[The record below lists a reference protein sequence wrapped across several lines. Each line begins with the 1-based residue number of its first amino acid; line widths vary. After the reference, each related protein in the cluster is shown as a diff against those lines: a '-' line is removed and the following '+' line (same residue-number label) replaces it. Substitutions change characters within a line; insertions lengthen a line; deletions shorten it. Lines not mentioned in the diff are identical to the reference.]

1 MSIGGMSQN
10 KPPSS
15 GGHLSV
21 DLRPACSRNNRGQC
35 LAFRPNRTC
44 VRPLLIGRL
53 RPNGRW
59 PHYPAKV
66 LAAVTEHDPAVGTK
80 KRVAFPGIG
89 AIVAVSSAK
98 GGVGKST
105 VTVNLALALQRRGKA
120 VGILD
125 ADILGPSIPGML
137 GISTSAKPTQAA
149 NGKVEPPLGYGIKA
163 VSMAMF
169 TPADQPMMLRGP
181 MVGKYLSMFLGGVE
195 WGELDVLLLDMPP
208 GTGDTQLTIAQTFPL
223 SGAIIV
229 TTPQAVSVTI
239 AKRGARM
246 FEKVQTPLLG
256 VVENMRT
263 FACPHCGETTD
274 LFGRGGGEQLAA
286 DIAAPFLGALPL
298 DPAVMVGGDL
308 GLPAVAKEPDS
319 ATARAYDRI
328 AAAIEPELLNSGGGL
343 EPFVWKWDQSDAG
356 PGWNE
361 GPGGPDGSPIVP
373 VGLRRRDA
381 RTLSVAWQEGTTQD
395 FDVRDLRL
403 ACRCA
408 LCVEEMSGRP
418 LIDPVNIPL
427 DVEPI
432 EIRSVGSYAISIS
445 WTDGHSSGIQT
456 FEGLRK
462 IGDWGASNDA

>member
-1 MSIGGMSQN
+1 MT
-10 KPPSS
+10 
-15 GGHLSV
+15 
-21 DLRPACSRNNRGQC
+21 DEEPADR
-35 LAFRPNRTC
+35 A
-44 VRPLLIGRL
+44 
-53 RPNGRW
+53 
-59 PHYPAKV
+59 AKR
-66 LAAVTEHDPAVGTK
+66 AP
-80 KRVAFPGIG
+80 FPGIG
-89 AIVAVSSAK
+89 AIIAVSSAK

-105 VTVNLALALQRRGKA
+105 VTVNLALALRRRGKR

-125 ADILGPSIPGML
+125 ADILGPGIPGML
-137 GISTSAKPTQAA
+137 GIATMNKPGQAA
-149 NGKVEPPLGYGIKA
+149 NGKVEPPIGHGIKA
-163 VSMAMF
+163 VSMALF

-181 MVGKYLSMFLGGVE
+181 MVGKYLSLFLGGVE

-274 LFGRGGGEQLAA
+274 LFGHGGGEQLAV
-286 DIAAPFLGALPL
+286 DIGAPFLGALPL
-298 DPAVMVGGDL
+298 DPAVMIGGDA
-308 GLPAVAKEPDS
+308 GVPIVAKEPES
-319 ATARAYDRI
+319 ATAEAYDRI
-328 AAAIEPELLNSGGGL
+328 AAAIEPELLSGLGGF
-343 EPFVWKWDQSDAG
+343 EPFAWQWDQSDAG

-361 GPGGPDGSPIVP
+361 SSTGPGGSRIVP

-381 RTLSVAWQEGTTQD
+381 RTLSVLWQEGTTQD

-408 LCVEEMSGRP
+408 LCVEEMSGRT
-418 LIDPVNIPL
+418 LIDPATIPL

-445 WTDGHSSGIQT
+445 WNDGHSSGIQT
-456 FEGLRK
+456 FEGLRG
-462 IGDWGASNDA
+462 IGDRSASVDV